1 MLMGEPFYYGN
12 EGMLP
17 WQNLRFWFVSI
28 NSCILI
34 YFIRISDVLFFFLI
48 QFSNYYRNDYFV
60 NLHFKEQV
68 FFLIVFYP
76 LYATNLLIFLNYS

>member
-68 FFLIVFYP
+68 FFFNCILSIICHKLVNFSK
-76 LYATNLLIFLNYS
+76 L